1 MMAHVLIVAAEKF
14 PSTEQEVTE
23 LGGKIDQWVR
33 EYKPLSDDQMHTS
46 SLISTRKSA
55 VDWFGGLE
63 SRWAHH
69 TRFVEI
75 PNNNVM
81 GTIRA
86 LQNAVLATDEI
97 TLDDVL
103 VPVVSFMIRVSPYK
117 LKAEH
122 LVDVMQVASDD
133 SIFILICDSNEEA
146 IDLHEDLIDL
156 YGDTEAP
163 VHTMGL

>member
-14 PSTEQEVTE
+14 PNTEQAVTE
-23 LGGKIDQWVR
+23 LGLIIDHWVR

-46 SLISTRKSA
+46 SLISTRKTA

-75 PNNNVM
+75 PNNNLM

-86 LQNAVLATDEI
+86 LQNAILATDEI
-97 TLDDVL
+97 TVDEEL

-122 LVDVMQVASDD
+122 LVDVMQVAADD
-133 SIFILICDSNEEA
+133 AIFILICDSNEEA
-146 IDLHEDLIDL
+146 IELQEDLIEL
-156 YGDTEAP
+156 YGDSEAP

>member
-14 PSTEQEVTE
+14 PNTEQEVTE
-23 LGGKIDQWVR
+23 LGVIIDHWVR

-46 SLISTRKSA
+46 SLISTRKTA

-75 PNNNVM
+75 PNNNLM

-86 LQNAVLATDEI
+86 LQNAILATDEI
-97 TLDDVL
+97 TVDEEL

-122 LVDVMQVASDD
+122 LVDVMQVAADD
-133 SIFILICDSNEEA
+133 AIFILICDSNEEA
-146 IDLHEDLIDL
+146 IELQEDLIEL
-156 YGDTEAP
+156 YGDSEAP